1 LLLDKRGDSVL
12 LELSSG
18 VGNQHSVESFELIS
32 VNFTLVHV
40 VKVLPAFLKVS
51 INFEVGPERVEISLI
66 VSILILGINIHFG
79 EHNFVTVLKGIGL
92 GDSELSFGIL
102 FGVFL
107 NDFTHVFITT
117 LGDIEVGWEFTVK
130 TFRDFDGFGGGDHC
144 GKSN

>member
-1 LLLDKRGDSVL
+1 LLLDKRGDSIL

-18 VGNQHSVESFELIS
+18 VGNQHSVESFELVS

-79 EHNFVTVLKGIGL
+79 EHNFVTVFKGIGL

-107 NDFTHVFITT
+107 NDFTHVLITT

-130 TFRDFDGFGGGDHC
+130 TFRDLDGFGRGDHC